1 MKRIIW
7 LRKHLFPVFIIISV
21 LFTQVVFGQKKE
33 VHITP
38 DGASVNEE

>member
-1 MKRIIW
+1 MKRIIRP
-7 LRKHLFPVFIIISV
+7 RKHLFAVFIIISF
-21 LFTQVVFGQKKE
+21 LFTQAVFGQKKE